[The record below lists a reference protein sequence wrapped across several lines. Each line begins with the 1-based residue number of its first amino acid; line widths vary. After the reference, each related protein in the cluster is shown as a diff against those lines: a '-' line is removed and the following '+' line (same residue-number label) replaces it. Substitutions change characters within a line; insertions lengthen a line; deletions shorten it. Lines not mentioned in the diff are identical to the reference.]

1 MSKRPRALLALAVAG
16 VAALGVAGC
25 GSSSNSE
32 TTTESTTTAP
42 STSTA
47 PSTTPAATTLQL
59 KADQSQLAF
68 DTTSLTAPAGEVT
81 IVLTNP
87 SSIPHNVEVEGN
99 GVEAGP
105 SDTISDGKTT
115 ELKVTLQPGT
125 YEFYCAVDG
134 HRGAG
139 MEGTLTIT

>member
-1 MSKRPRALLALAVAG
+1 P
-16 VAALGVAGC
+16 
-25 GSSSNSE
+25 
-32 TTTESTTTAP
+32 STATAP

-59 KADQSQLAF
+59 KADPTALAF
-68 DTTSLTAPAGEVT
+68 DKTSLTAPAGEVT

-105 SDTISDGKTT
+105 SDTISGGQTT
-115 ELKVTLQPGT
+115 ELKVTLEPGT